1 VISSQD
7 FGYPLLLLTTL
18 SAFYYLFGTL
28 VILLMNAQKRS
39 VGFHQATQ
47 KARVM
52 ARINGNNV
60 LVIKNF
66 MAAG

>member
-1 VISSQD
+1 
-7 FGYPLLLLTTL
+7 
-18 SAFYYLFGTL
+18 
-28 VILLMNAQKRS
+28 MNAQKRS

-60 LVIKNF
+60 LVINNF